1 LQRRA
6 SAGRRLDLAE
16 LAAGCGY
23 YDQAHM
29 DLEFRALAGAPP
41 TTWLAREFRNFQA
54 SAGEPAEGL
63 LV

>member
-1 LQRRA
+1 
-6 SAGRRLDLAE
+6 LAD

-29 DLEFRALAGAPP
+29 DLEFRALAGSAP

-54 SAGEPAEGL
+54 AAEVPSESL